1 MTITNLLKCIL
12 LCTLVCCS
20 FSYPLF
26 AQSKTVTGTVTDEK
40 GNPIQGAS
48 VLVKGSRS
56 GTSTDASGA
65 FKLSAP
71 ASASTIIVSYVGYVQ
86 QELAIGSSP
95 LTVSLK
101 PEGSALHEVVVVCYG
116 TVRKKDLTGSVAS
129 VQAKDFNK
137 GTFTAPDQ
145 LIQGKVAGVQILS
158 NSGQPGAANTVRIRG
173 NSALTGTGQPL
184 YVVDGVPLDGRSA
197 RPGVYVP
204 ELGNV
209 PGGNALNFI
218 NPFDIASVDVLK
230 DASATAIYGSRA
242 AYGVVLVTTKR
253 GQTGQPKLDVGASV
267 GISNIMR
274 RIKVLNGD
282 EYRQALQKW
291 NLGNSN
297 DKGSNVNALD
307 AILRTAVTQ
316 NYNIG
321 ISGGNENAKYRL
333 STGLLDQQGIIKKS
347 DFKKYSVALNS
358 NFKFLESKKLGVD
371 INVIANQYLEHIP
384 PITND
389 AGFGNS
395 LIGQALQWNPTEAL
409 YNADGSLNI
418 KQGSAAVNPVA
429 MSQAYN
435 DKSKVT
441 TILGSISPYFKITKD
456 LEYRMQYSINYSSG
470 NRRTYVTGN
479 INLNTFG
486 INANPPSGLG
496 WANIA
501 NTELTTQQVTHTL
514 NYNKKLS
521 ADLNLNALVG
531 YEYLKFNNKGSY
543 MNGLGPAQAGGF
555 GNYGLDLTD
564 YIQFSNAAG
573 RNITSFVD
581 PVSELQS
588 YFGRV
593 VLNYKERY
601 LVTGTFRADGSTKFG
616 KNNRYGYFPSFAAA
630 WNISNESFFEKG
642 FFNLLKLRGGWGKT
656 GNQEFP
662 AGASQARWSFTNN
675 GALAQATNDNPNLK
689 WQSDKQYNL
698 GLDFAILRNRI
709 SGSVD
714 YFHKTTSDLL
724 YPSAAIQPA
733 AAGSV
738 VTWINLPGKITN
750 KGFEVL
756 LNGTIV
762 QQKDFTWDLGVNAT
776 FLKNNVTGMS
786 APIYTGQL
794 NGQGVSGTLVEIIN
808 NNLPI
813 NAFYTRT
820 FTGIDKATGQSVYPN
835 GDSLSY
841 QGNPNPTTLLGI
853 TTTLSY
859 KKLSLTANMN
869 GAFGHKIYNNTFNNV
884 VNVSNLRGAR
894 NIAEAFYN
902 EPVQESLSNRVT
914 SSSRFIEKGN
924 YLKMANVTLSYNV
937 GDIAHVIKGLNIYVT
952 GQNLFVITKF
962 KGFDPEVNVD
972 KSSGTP
978 GADSKTGMSTSGG
991 IPSAGIEYQP
1001 YPSARTFT
1009 LGVNFSL

>member
-1 MTITNLLKCIL
+1 MTITNLLRGAL
-12 LCTLVCCS
+12 LCAFLCCI
-20 FSYPLF
+20 FSYSLF
-26 AQSKTVTGTVTDEK
+26 AQTKTVTGTVTDEK
-40 GNPIQGAS
+40 GNPVQGAS
-48 VLVKGSRS
+48 VLIKGSKT
-56 GTSTDASGA
+56 GTSTDASGT
-65 FKLSAP
+65 FKLNAP
-71 ASASTIIVSYVGYVQ
+71 ASAGTLVVSYVGYTT
-86 QELAIGSSP
+86 QELTIGSSP
-95 LTVSLK
+95 LSVSLK
-101 PEGSALHEVVVVCYG
+101 PEGGALNEVVVVGYG

-158 NSGQPGAANTVRIRG
+158 NSGQPGGGSTVRIRG

-242 AYGVVLVTTKR
+242 AYGVVLITTKR
-253 GQTGQPKLDVGASV
+253 GQTGQPRLDLGASV

-274 RIKVLNGD
+274 RINVLDGN

-291 NLGNSN
+291 NLGNGN

-316 NYNIG
+316 NYNMG

-333 STGLLDQQGIIKKS
+333 SAGLLDQQGIIKKS
-347 DFKKYSVALNS
+347 DFKKYTVALNS
-358 NFKFLESKKLGVD
+358 NFKFLDSKRLGLDV
-371 INVIANQYLEHIP
+371 NVIANQYLEHIP

-395 LIGQALQWNPTEAL
+395 LIGQALQWNPTESL

-441 TILGSISPYFKITKD
+441 TILGSVSPYFKITND
-456 LEYRMQYSINYSSG
+456 LEYRMQYSINYSTG

-501 NTELTTQQVTHTL
+501 SSELTTQQVTHTL
-514 NYNKKLS
+514 NYNKKLGK
-521 ADLNLNALVG
+521 DLNLNALVG
-531 YEYLKFNNKGSY
+531 YEYMKFTNKGAY
-543 MNGLGPAQAGGF
+543 MNGLGPAQSGGF

-593 VLNYKERY
+593 VLNYKDRY
-601 LVTGTFRADGSTKFG
+601 MLTATLRSDGSTKFG

-630 WNISNESFFEKG
+630 WNISNESFFEKN
-642 FFNLLKLRGGWGKT
+642 FITQLKLRGGWGKT

-662 AGASQARWSFTNN
+662 AGASQARWTFGNS
-675 GALAQATNDNPNLK
+675 GALSQTTNDNPNLK
-689 WQSDKQYNL
+689 WQSDKQYNI

-714 YFHKTTSDLL
+714 YFNKTTSDLL

-738 VTWINLPGKITN
+738 VTWINLPGKINN
-750 KGFEVL
+750 KGFEVV
-756 LNGTIV
+756 LNGAIV
-762 QQKDFTWDLGVNAT
+762 QQKDFSWDLGVNAS
-776 FLKNNVTGMS
+776 FLKNNVTGMN

-794 NGQGVSGTLVEIIN
+794 NGQGVSGTLVEIIYN
-808 NNLPI
+808 NMPI

-820 FTGIDKATGQSVYPN
+820 FAGIDKATGQSVYPN

-841 QGNPNPTTLLGI
+841 QGNPNPSTLLGI
-853 TTTLSY
+853 STTLTY

-894 NIAEAFYN
+894 NIAEEFYN
-902 EPVQESLSNRVT
+902 APVQESLSNRVT

-937 GDIAHVIKGLNIYVT
+937 GDIAHVIKGLNVYIT

-978 GADSKTGMSTSGG
+978 GADSKSGMSTSGG
-991 IPSAGIEYQP
+991 VPSAGIEYQP